1 MTAFVR
7 LTPFFLCCK
16 DKINGLNNKI
26 IKCKKQQRTM
36 HFAAFLGSIIN
47 LLDATCRDFRQRLLI
62 SFYHERDVKL
72 THGGHSLLPFSRE
85 NHACSRDGGC
95 EAGMFFSF
103 SFLFILLFIATYER
117 YPVMLNLRSFLL
129 FGLQNYL

>member
-1 MTAFVR
+1 MQKAAKNNA
-7 LTPFFLCCK
+7 LCC
-16 DKINGLNNKI
+16 
-26 IKCKKQQRTM
+26 
-36 HFAAFLGSIIN
+36 FSGSIIN

-72 THGGHSLLPFSRE
+72 THGVHSLLPFSLG

-117 YPVMLNLRSFLL
+117 SSVVPDQRSFLL